1 MSEHE
6 NVQKVGSTTI
16 AADSSPAQENV
27 IHESD
32 SNQKTLTEIDQTQ
45 ASIDVQERQKLGEP
59 EGGQV
64 NNAEFS
70 QVMLLENLEEE
81 EESKEKIPNEVAS
94 GLSLNNQVKETVLE
108 AEEEQMS
115 DELASNLS
123 LTGES
128 KLQSLGQDEEPIVV
142 NGKSGQV

>member
-16 AADSSPAQENV
+16 EVDSSPAQENV
-27 IHESD
+27 IHESG
-32 SNQKTLTEIDQTQ
+32 SNQKALTEIDQTQ

-70 QVMLLENLEEE
+70 QPMLLENLEEE
-81 EESKEKIPNEVAS
+81 EESKEQIPNEMAS
-94 GLSLNNQVKETVLE
+94 GLSLNNQVKET
-108 AEEEQMS
+108 ASQNIS
-115 DELASNLS
+115 DN
-123 LTGES
+123 
-128 KLQSLGQDEEPIVV
+128 
-142 NGKSGQV
+142 GQVKQNGLESF